1 MWWMYVLSINI
12 EYEKNIIANT
22 FQMSFSSSLELLHP
36 SEQYLSN
43 LILNYMI
50 DGYLLEEVYKS
61 LKNDFLVN

>member
-1 MWWMYVLSINI
+1 MYVLAINI
-12 EYEKNIIANT
+12 EYEKNISDNT
-22 FQMSFSSSLELLHP
+22 FQMSFSASLELLHP
-36 SEQYLSN
+36 TEQYLGN